1 MLINTKYKK
10 LCMLLFTFILYSFQ
24 LDYAGGLFP
33 LFSTNCSNSN
43 CPHIYEL
50 QNGFKVNVGKLPKIL
65 YLREGLCISE
75 AIIDKAQKEIAF
87 PSLYIAIT

>member
-1 MLINTKYKK
+1 MQEVDPE
-10 LCMLLFTFILYSFQ
+10 ILPPAFH
-24 LDYAGGLFP
+24 LECRTP
-33 LFSTNCSNSN
+33 TNCPNSN
-43 CPHIYEL
+43 PPPPIYEL
-50 QNGFKVNVGKLPKIL
+50 QNSFKVNVGKLPKIL

>member
-1 MLINTKYKK
+1 MQEVDPE
-10 LCMLLFTFILYSFQ
+10 ILPPVFH
-24 LDYAGGLFP
+24 LECRTP
-33 LFSTNCSNSN
+33 TNCSNSN

-50 QNGFKVNVGKLPKIL
+50 QNSFKVNVGKLPKIL
-65 YLREGLCISE
+65 YLREGLCVSE